1 MPVGASQGVISKFSV
16 QNPVQIAASRA
27 DAAGP
32 IWPQVLYVLLCLLSS
47 LEADQ
52 LPPGGFQGLAT
63 IPADKELHEEQEVR
77 GVHPQPEPRVGV
89 VDRAFPTVRGEAES
103 GLQQRERAS

>member
-1 MPVGASQGVISKFSV
+1 MREQAVISKSSV

-27 DAAGP
+27 DATGP
-32 IWPQVLYVLLCLLSS
+32 IWPQVLLYVLLCLFPS

-52 LPPGGFQGLAT
+52 LPPGGFRGLAT

-103 GLQQRERAS
+103 GLQQREMAS